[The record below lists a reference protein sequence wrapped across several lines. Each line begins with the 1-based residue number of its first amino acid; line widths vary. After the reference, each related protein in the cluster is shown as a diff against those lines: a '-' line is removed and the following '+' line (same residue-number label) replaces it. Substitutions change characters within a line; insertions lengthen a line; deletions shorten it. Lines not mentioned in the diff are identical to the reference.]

1 MSQSNTQGTNNTTQD
16 NGQNTEQRL
25 VEALNTL
32 SEKIKSDV
40 ANRKDKYIF
49 GDIGKMGQEEI
60 DRTMLQYRIAIA
72 KCGYEVEVCEN
83 IDIKEVNNGTKFYI
97 RIVGENGCY
106 VNIDFFKYR
115 EICLDFNEDE
125 RTFIKGYIER
135 MTGSIG
141 EKEEEAVNLI
151 VEYISWLSH
160 MKDKQTKVY
169 SDLGWTKYY
178 GAPVF
183 KYDVLYSNIGIN
195 GKCINGIKEALLSNV
210 EYRDNAE
217 YEEIV
222 GEWVK
227 QLNRV
232 MRYSVTA
239 SLIIAAGISGI
250 FRQMLPYTK
259 ETNINMNIVAERAS
273 GKSTISHFVLSFFGN
288 PGVLEGSF
296 TDTDNAM
303 EMARAERTVIPYVL
317 DERMLKIEGESEN
330 AKKRALILGI
340 FREYE
345 GKVKERVGKQFD
357 DVSGKRTYSPI
368 ISSSVDSMLE
378 LIFDYAD
385 LGQFRRFIEIN
396 IEDKKTL
403 FESSLEAEITEHMA
417 YSSYGYGVQILMEYI
432 FNNKLEDGEQ
442 INRLFDAENEKIKDK
457 LKWIEDTN
465 ADISGIQ
472 ACSQRFALI
481 VVSYLILIRA
491 IAYYF
496 NGVNQEIDGQSE
508 AITDMLIQNAV
519 DKMKRVKQRVH
530 VKDNIFAFIEKYNDL
545 FCTDKNWD
553 GTGEY
558 LGQLEK
564 TGDGYIIYL
573 RKGSHIGWIMAM
585 PLEYDRDS
593 LINHVGKC
601 IQKNYKR
608 ADKELLDSVI
618 DLVGELPNKDF
629 EEFLSKNAP
638 EVRFGEKRLPNV
650 RFDTITVVEKDLN
663 ADGKKDSEGEE
674 E

>member
-1 MSQSNTQGTNNTTQD
+1 MSQTNTQETKDVTQE
-16 NGQNTEQRL
+16 NEQSTEQRL
-25 VEALNTL
+25 VEALNSL
-32 SEKIKSDV
+32 SEKIESDV
-40 ANRKDKYIF
+40 AERKDKYIF
-49 GDIGKMGQEEI
+49 GDIGKMGQEEV
-60 DRTMLQYRIAIA
+60 DETMLQYRIEIA
-72 KCGYEVEVCEN
+72 KRGYEVEVCEN

-125 RTFIKGYIER
+125 STFIKGYIER

-141 EKEEEAVNLI
+141 EKEEEAVERI

-195 GKCINGIKEALLSNV
+195 GKCINGIKEALSV
-210 EYRDNAE
+210 STEYRDNAE

-222 GEWVK
+222 GAWVN
-227 QLNRV
+227 QLGRV
-232 MRYSVTA
+232 MGYSVTA

-250 FRQMLPYTK
+250 IRQMLPYTK
-259 ETNINMNIVAERAS
+259 ETNINMNIVGERAS
-273 GKSTISHFVLSFFGN
+273 GKSTISHFVLSFFGS

-303 EMARAERTVIPYVL
+303 EMARAERAVIPYVL

-345 GKVKERVGKQFD
+345 GKVKERVGKQYD

-368 ISSSVDSMLE
+368 ISSSVDPILE
-378 LIFDYAD
+378 LIVDYGD

-442 INRLFDAENEKIKDK
+442 INRLFDTENEKIKEK
-457 LKWIEDTN
+457 LKQIENTTG
-465 ADISGIQ
+465 ISGLQ
-472 ACSQRFALI
+472 ASSQRFALI
-481 VVSYLILIRA
+481 IVSYLILIRA
-491 IAYYF
+491 IIYYLTDE
-496 NGVNQEIDGQSE
+496 NKEIDGQSE

-519 DKMKRVKQRVH
+519 DKMKRVKQRVR
-530 VKDNIFAFIEKYNDL
+530 VKDNILAFIEKYEDL

-564 TGDGYIIYL
+564 SGGDCIINM
-573 RKGSHIGWIMAM
+573 RKGSHIGWILAM

-593 LINHVGKC
+593 LINHVRKC
-601 IQKNYKR
+601 IKKNYKR

-618 DLVGELPNKDF
+618 DLVGELPNKNF

-650 RFDTITVVEKDLN
+650 RFDTITIVEKDLN
-663 ADGKKDSEGEE
+663 AEGKKDSEGEE
-674 E
+674 